1 MVPEES
7 AADLRAKRK
16 IFEGVVVSDKM
27 TKTRVVLVERLT
39 RHPFY
44 EKVMRKTTRLVA
56 HDEEGVAKLGDR
68 VEVMSVRPIS
78 KTKRWRL
85 VRIVK
90 KAPLSFVREDSK
102 SSSGALG

>member
-1 MVPEES
+1 MVPEVSTAE
-7 AADLRAKRK
+7 LRTARK
-16 IFEGVVVSDKM
+16 VFEGVVVSDKM
-27 TKTRVVLVERLT
+27 TKTRVVLIERLV

-56 HDEEGVAKLGDR
+56 HDEESLSKLGDR
-68 VEVMSVRPIS
+68 VQVMSSRPIS

-90 KAPLSFVREDSK
+90 KAPPVFIREDSK
-102 SSSGALG
+102 SATGAQG